1 MIGII
6 DFGGGNI
13 HSVKKAFDYLG
24 IESKV
29 ISSLSD
35 FKGIDRLV
43 FPGVGSYG
51 HTIQTLSSL
60 KMLYPIW
67 NWIEEDR
74 PFLGIC
80 LGFQLLFQ
88 ASEESP
94 GHKGL
99 GFFQGECLR
108 FTKEK
113 VPQIGWNNIR
123 LMNDHPLFS
132 DIRSGDYF
140 YFVHSYYARPEKE
153 EIAWAQTFYGITY
166 TSIAGKGNIIGV
178 QFHPEKS
185 GITGLQLLKNWVTK
199 C

>member
-24 IESKV
+24 FMSKV

-60 KMLYPIW
+60 KMLHPIR

-80 LGFQLLFQ
+80 LGFQLLLQ

-94 GHKGL
+94 GYKGL
-99 GFFQGECLR
+99 GFFKGKCLR
-108 FTKEK
+108 FIKEK
-113 VPQIGWNNIR
+113 VPQIGWNNIS
-123 LMNDHPLFS
+123 LKNNHPLFS
-132 DIRSGDYF
+132 DIRSRDYF
-140 YFVHSYYARPEKE
+140 YFVHSYYAQPEE
-153 EIAWAQTFYGITY
+153 EKIAWAQTFYGITY

-185 GITGLQLLKNWVTK
+185 GFTGLQLLKNWVTK

>member
-35 FKGIDRLV
+35 FKRIDRLV

-60 KMLYPIW
+60 KMLHPIR

-80 LGFQLLFQ
+80 LGFQLLMQ
-88 ASEESP
+88 TSEESP
-94 GHKGL
+94 GYKGL
-99 GFFQGECLR
+99 GFFKGKCLR
-108 FTKEK
+108 FTQKK
-113 VPQIGWNNIR
+113 VPQIGWNNITFK
-123 LMNDHPLFS
+123 NGHPMFS
-132 DIRSGDYF
+132 DIQSGSYF
-140 YFVHSYYARPEKE
+140 YFVHSFFILPDEA
-153 EIAWAQTFYGITY
+153 EIVLAQTDYGIKY
-166 TSIAGKGNIIGV
+166 ISSAGRGNIIGV

-185 GITGLQLLKNWVTK
+185 GPLGLKLLKNWVTK